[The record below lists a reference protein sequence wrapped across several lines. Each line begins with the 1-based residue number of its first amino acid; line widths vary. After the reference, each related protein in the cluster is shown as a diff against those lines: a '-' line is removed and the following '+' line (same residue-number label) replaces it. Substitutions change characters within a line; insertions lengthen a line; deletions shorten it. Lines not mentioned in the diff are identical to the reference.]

1 MYMRR
6 DLEKTEEKALLHELA
21 MHAGYHLHWALPS
34 HWTSRVEAIAVASTT
49 GHACSTYTELALEPS
64 LELFTACMSLY
75 AVWISWCI
83 KQGYS

>member
-6 DLEKTEEKALLHELA
+6 GLEKTEEKVLLQLA

-49 GHACSTYTELALEPS
+49 GHACSIWNQAWSY
-64 LELFTACMSLY
+64 SLY
-75 AVWISWCI
+75 VTAVWISWCI